1 MARASAAASL
11 NGSTSRAEG
20 TGLQSPSCAR
30 IPSYTRDWDGMGWEV
45 DECVLSTAG
54 DPPLFTQDVK
64 STFAGVL
71 VSLGCWNRIPLTGG
85 LKQHTFISLS
95 SGGWKFKRKVLADGS
110 LVRALALACRRPP
123 SHRVRAW
130 WAEKELRSLFL
141 FV

>member
-1 MARASAAASL
+1 M
-11 NGSTSRAEG
+11 G
-20 TGLQSPSCAR
+20 
-30 IPSYTRDWDGMGWEV
+30 WDGMGWEV

-123 SHRVRAW
+123 SHRVCAW
-130 WAEKELRSLFL
+130 WTEKELRSLFL